1 MKAVVYKAHGGPENI
16 SITTLEDPVPGPG
29 EVLVRVRAVALNG
42 FDPMILA
49 GIPGLKTQM
58 PHVPG
63 GDIAGEI
70 ADFGAGIEGGRWKRG
85 DRVLI
90 NPYVIGRGM
99 MGETA
104 RGGACE
110 FVCAP
115 ATHLLRIPDKVGFT
129 DAAALPVAYGT
140 ALRMMVTR
148 GRVQRGERV
157 LVLGATGG
165 VGTCCVQLA
174 KLLGAACVAV
184 TSSAE
189 KAAKLRAIGA
199 DDVINSA
206 EGDWAKQAVSLFG
219 KPRVHG
225 DSGGVEMV
233 VNFVGGEDWT
243 KAYRVLKRGGR
254 MLTCGATN
262 GYAPPE
268 DIRYLWS
275 FEYEIIGSN
284 GWSMEDLGTLLAM
297 ANDGRMKPV
306 IDSVRPLEDFLT
318 SYTSLVERKV
328 FGKAVLTVST
338 G

>member
-16 SITTLEDPVPGPG
+16 SVTTLEDPVPAPG
-29 EVLVRVRAVALNG
+29 DVLVRVKAVALNG

-49 GIPGLKTQM
+49 GIPGLKTPM

-70 ADFGAGIEGGRWKRG
+70 AGFGEGVEGGRWKRG

-110 FVCAP
+110 FVSVP
-115 ATHLLRIPDKVGFT
+115 ATHLLGIPDKVGFV

-148 GRVQRGERV
+148 GRIRRGERV

-174 KLLGAACVAV
+174 RLFGASCVAV

-189 KAAKLRAIGA
+189 KAGKLRAIGA

-206 EGDWAKQAVSLFG
+206 EGDWAKQAVALFG

-225 DSGGVEMV
+225 DSGGVDVV
-233 VNFVGGEDWT
+233 VNFVGGDDWT

-297 ANDGRMKPV
+297 VSDGRMKPA
-306 IDSVRPLEDFLT
+306 IHSTLPLDRFLE
-318 SYTSLVERKV
+318 SYTELVERKV
-328 FGKAVLTVST
+328 FGKAVLTV
-338 G
+338 

>member
-1 MKAVVYKAHGGPENI
+1 MKAIVYKAHGGPENI
-16 SITTLEDPVPGPG
+16 SYTTLDDPTPAPGD
-29 EVLVRVRAVALNG
+29 VLVRVRAVALNG

-49 GIPGLKTQM
+49 GIPGLKTPM

-63 GDIAGEI
+63 GDIAGEV
-70 ADFGAGIEGGRWKRG
+70 AGFGEGVEGGRWKRG
-85 DRVLI
+85 DRVLV

-110 FVCAP
+110 LVSVP
-115 ATHLLRIPDKVGFT
+115 VTHILSIPDNVSFT

-140 ALRMMVTR
+140 ALRMMITR
-148 GRVQRGERV
+148 GRVQRGESV
-157 LVLGATGG
+157 LVLGASGG

-174 KLLGAACVAV
+174 KLLGARAIGV

-189 KAAKLRAIGA
+189 KAAKLKAIGA
-199 DDVINSA
+199 DDVINA
-206 EGDWAKQAVSLFG
+206 ADGDWAKQAVERFG

-225 DSGGVEMV
+225 ESGGVDV
-233 VNFVGGEDWT
+233 IVNFVGGEDWT
-243 KAYRVLKRGGR
+243 KAYRALKRGGR

-275 FEYEIIGSN
+275 FEYELIGSN
-284 GWSMEDLGTLLAM
+284 GWSQEDLGTLLAM
-297 ANDGRMKPV
+297 ASDGRMKPV
-306 IDSVRPLEDFLT
+306 VDSNRPLEQFLA
-318 SYTSLVERKV
+318 SYTALVERKV
-328 FGKAVLTVST
+328 FGKAVLTV
-338 G
+338 